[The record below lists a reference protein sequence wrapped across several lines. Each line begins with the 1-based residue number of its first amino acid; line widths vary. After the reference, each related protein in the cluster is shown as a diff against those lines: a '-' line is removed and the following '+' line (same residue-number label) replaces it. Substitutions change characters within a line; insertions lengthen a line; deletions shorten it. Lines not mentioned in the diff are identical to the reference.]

1 MFSKIRARALIYLNG
16 MQFLID
22 FILHIDV
29 HLANLVNSFGLWS
42 YALMFLIILI
52 ETGVVVL
59 PFLPGDS
66 LLFAAGALSAN
77 ANNILDAWI
86 LWIGFF
92 IVSLIGDSLNYFIG
106 RTIGQ
111 KLLNTKIGHF
121 IKPEQIKETEKFYE
135 KHGAIAI
142 ILARYMPIIRT
153 LAPFVAATSNF
164 PYLRFFKYSL
174 IGTFSWASIAVWAGY
189 FFGNIPFVRKH
200 FTMIILAIIVV
211 TILPAVI
218 GFIKTR
224 TKKTK
229 N

>member
-92 IVSLIGDSLNYFIG
+92 YCFLNW
-106 RTIGQ
+106 
-111 KLLNTKIGHF
+111 
-121 IKPEQIKETEKFYE
+121 
-135 KHGAIAI
+135 
-142 ILARYMPIIRT
+142 
-153 LAPFVAATSNF
+153 
-164 PYLRFFKYSL
+164 RFFELFYRSHDRAK
-174 IGTFSWASIAVWAGY
+174 IIKHE
-189 FFGNIPFVRKH
+189 NRPFYQ
-200 FTMIILAIIVV
+200 A
-211 TILPAVI
+211 
-218 GFIKTR
+218 
-224 TKKTK
+224 
-229 N
+229 